1 MKLYSRQQGQ
11 GINIIS
17 VHGLFGSQEN
27 LGGINRR
34 LVDFFCVHGLDVRN
48 HGRSP
53 QSASMLYSEMAADL
67 IEYMDEQGIEK
78 ACLLGHSMGGKIVM
92 ETALHYPERVGKVAV
107 LDIAPV
113 TYTQRRHDNVFS
125 GLKALNLDAL
135 KKRSEADAGLAHY
148 IPETAIRQFLLKN
161 LFRNSEGEF
170 DWRMNLT
177 VIEQS
182 YASILSGQHADKPFS
197 GEVLFLKGGESDY
210 ILPEYRDDVLRL
222 FPNASLRSIHGTGH
236 WLHAD
241 KPDLVASTL
250 IRFFRDERQ
259 KLVSEP

>member
-34 LVDFFCVHGLDVRN
+34 LADFFCVHGLDVRN

-113 TYTQRRHDNVFS
+113 TYTQRRHDDVFS

-135 KKRSEADAGLAHY
+135 KKRSEADVGLAHY

-161 LFRNSEGEF
+161 LFRNSEGVF

-182 YASILSGQHADKPFS
+182 YASILSGQQADKPFS